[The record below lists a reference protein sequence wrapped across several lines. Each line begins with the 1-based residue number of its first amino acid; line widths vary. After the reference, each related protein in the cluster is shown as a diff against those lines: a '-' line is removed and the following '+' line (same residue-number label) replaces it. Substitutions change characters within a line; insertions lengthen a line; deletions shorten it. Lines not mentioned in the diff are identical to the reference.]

1 MLTPLLT
8 ECTKL
13 MHQTTDTPATH
24 SVRHTLVVGLGATG
38 WSVVQHLMAQGQPVA
53 VADSREQP
61 PLLAQLRDQYA
72 DVAVF
77 TGPFVDQVFAQ
88 ADRLVVSPG
97 VPLST
102 PQIQAA
108 LARGVPV
115 VSDIELFARAVH
127 TPVVAITGSNGKS
140 TVTTLVGE
148 MARACGIC
156 VAVGGNLGTPAL
168 DLLAQSAQLYVLELS
183 SFQLA
188 STHSLRAQVATVLN
202 LSADHLDWHGDMA
215 SYAAA
220 KAVALRGAQT
230 VVLNADDPQVMAMPT
245 SGQRQLFSLGPPA
258 TADDFGLRR
267 VDGVDWLCRGPE
279 HLLRA
284 DDLRIAGR
292 HNQANALASLA
303 IGSALGLP
311 SNTMC
316 DVLRSFP
323 GLPHRT
329 EFVAE
334 IDGIRWYND
343 SKATNV
349 GATIAALDGLYQAD
363 GGRAVVLL
371 GGQSKSADFAPLTP
385 ILARCARAVV
395 LFGQDQTQIAP
406 CVPCARVAVTDLAAA
421 VTQAARLAQPGDHVL
436 LSPACASFD
445 QFSGFATRGEH
456 FRHLVQQQLP

>member
-1 MLTPLLT
+1 MNNQA
-8 ECTKL
+8 EVKSSC
-13 MHQTTDTPATH
+13 
-24 SVRHTLVVGLGATG
+24 HTLVVGLGATG
-38 WSVVQHLMAQGQPVA
+38 WSVVRHLRTQDQSVA

-61 PLLAQLRDQYA
+61 PLLAQLRDQYP
-72 DVAVF
+72 DVPVF
-77 TGPFVDQVFAQ
+77 PFADQVVAQ
-88 ADRLVVSPG
+88 ADRLVISPG
-97 VPLST
+97 VPRST
-102 PQIQAA
+102 PRIQTA

-115 VSDIELFARAVH
+115 ISDIELFARAVRA
-127 TPVVAITGSNGKS
+127 PVVAITGSNGKS

-148 MARACGIC
+148 MARASGVC

-168 DLLAQSAQLYVLELS
+168 DLLAPSVQLYVLELS

-188 STHSLRAQVATVLN
+188 STHSLRTQVATVLN

-230 VVLNADDPQVMAMPT
+230 VVLNADDPQVLAMPS

-258 TADDFGLRR
+258 TTDDFGLCHTE
-267 VDGVDWLCRGPE
+267 GVDWLCRGPE
-279 HLLRA
+279 RLIGA

-303 IGSALGLP
+303 IGSALGL
-311 SNTMC
+311 SLDTMC
-316 DVLRSFP
+316 DVLRTFP

-334 IDGIRWYND
+334 IEGVRWYND

-349 GATIAALDGLYQAD
+349 GATIAALDGLYQAA

-371 GGQSKSADFAPLTP
+371 GGQAKSADFAPLTP

-395 LFGQDQTQIAP
+395 LFGQDQAQIALH
-406 CVPCARVAVTDLAAA
+406 VPCPRIAVADLAAA
-421 VTQAARLAQPGDHVL
+421 VTRGARLAQPGDHVL

-445 QFSGFATRGEH
+445 QFVGFAARGEH
-456 FRHLVQQQLP
+456 FRHLVQQRLS